1 MRLFERRP
9 QQGRSEV
16 DEDVVKALREPR
28 PRLATSSLCPRP
40 TRLARGCPLLVFWT
54 QLLATYQRLLW
65 RLGIQSA
72 YGKDLEQSWMVLM
85 LLRLRPRRAEYSNF
99 EWWLLAVIAHR

>member
-16 DEDVVKALREPR
+16 DEDVVKALRE
-28 PRLATSSLCPRP
+28 
-40 TRLARGCPLLVFWT
+40 LARGCPLLVFWT